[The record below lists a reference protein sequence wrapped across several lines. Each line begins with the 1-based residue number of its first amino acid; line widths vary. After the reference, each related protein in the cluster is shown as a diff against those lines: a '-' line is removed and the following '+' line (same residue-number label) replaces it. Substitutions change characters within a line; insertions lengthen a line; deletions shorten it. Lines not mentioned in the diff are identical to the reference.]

1 MAFKPSAVAA
11 IREKQKMGMV
21 PKNPMN
27 PQNVI
32 HQIPNL
38 VPASPIPSPVGNAT
52 MPQFHNP
59 IPAMPMPHAPGTAMP
74 SPGASGP
81 MKRFARLRKNL
92 GGM

>member
-1 MAFKPSAVAA
+1 MSFKPSMVAA
-11 IREKQKMGMV
+11 IREKQRQGIL

-38 VPASPIPSPVGNAT
+38 VPSSPIPSPVANAT
-52 MPQFHNP
+52 MPQFRP
-59 IPAMPMPHAPGTAMP
+59 STPAMPMPHAPGTAMP

-81 MKRFARLRKNL
+81 MKRFAGLRKKL
-92 GGM
+92 GGL